1 MMLNRKETLLTKLI
15 FFLKMKKFIK
25 NTFFFLTDF
34 LKN

>member
-1 MMLNRKETLLTKLI
+1 MILNRKETYNLI

>member
-25 NTFFFLTDF
+25 NTFFS
-34 LKN
+34 